1 MSDDTNLDNRLAQ
14 GRWESVH
21 ANDFARMDTPE
32 QRIGFLKELLGNLKK
47 DIGEAKGR
55 PPALTAVDAEAL
67 SKGRHCADLAYF
79 KDEESIAQ
87 LEREC
92 SDPALSESDRKKR
105 TYLVELARRY
115 WAAQDRQ
122 REDEQAWQMSHRLEA
137 DQRLLITK
145 LDEARL
151 DEAKR
156 EEARAPTPPQP
167 VPQEPA
173 EPEDAQD
180 TSETKGSKT
189 KSPRKLDELDGLL
202 DTITKDI
209 QSTEIGR
216 VWDVIKSELRKE
228 KLERRKYD
236 STGILLQWKPDNY
249 QRTFIWRKA
258 DPKAR
263 NGYREVPCSKETL
276 SRKRLYLL
284 RKNSHR

>member
-21 ANDFARMDTPE
+21 ANDFVRMDTPE

-92 SDPALSESDRKKR
+92 SDPALSESDREKR

-122 REDEQAWQMSHRLEA
+122 RGRAGMA
-137 DQRLLITK
+137 DV
-145 LDEARL
+145 
-151 DEAKR
+151 
-156 EEARAPTPPQP
+156 PP
-167 VPQEPA
+167 
-173 EPEDAQD
+173 
-180 TSETKGSKT
+180 S
-189 KSPRKLDELDGLL
+189 
-202 DTITKDI
+202 
-209 QSTEIGR
+209 
-216 VWDVIKSELRKE
+216 
-228 KLERRKYD
+228 
-236 STGILLQWKPDNY
+236 
-249 QRTFIWRKA
+249 
-258 DPKAR
+258 
-263 NGYREVPCSKETL
+263 
-276 SRKRLYLL
+276 
-284 RKNSHR
+284 

>member
-1 MSDDTNLDNRLAQ
+1 MSDDTNLDNRRAQ

-21 ANDFARMDTPE
+21 ANDFALLDTPE
-32 QRIGFLKELLGNLKK
+32 QRIGFLKELLDNLKK
-47 DIGEAKGR
+47 GIGEAKGR

-92 SDPALSESDRKKR
+92 SDPALSESDREKR

-122 REDEQAWQMSHRLEA
+122 REDEQAWQMSRSLEA

-156 EEARAPTPPQP
+156 EEARAPAPPQP
-167 VPQEPA
+167 VPQEPP
-173 EPEDAQD
+173 EPEVEKIDFNGSVAQFVY
-180 TSETKGSKT
+180 
-189 KSPRKLDELDGLL
+189 L
-202 DTITKDI
+202 
-209 QSTEIGR
+209 
-216 VWDVIKSELRKE
+216 W
-228 KLERRKYD
+228 
-236 STGILLQWKPDNY
+236 GILYEIDNGLSKHQN
-249 QRTFIWRKA
+249 QRRWALLAKHFTIKGKEVKSSNLA
-258 DPKAR
+258 ATAR
-263 NGYREVPCSKETL
+263 NIGLNKTGKPKTFEVYDAVKDFIRDLPEEERDIIMRQPTGK
-276 SRKRLYLL
+276 
-284 RKNSHR
+284 